1 MIDDVSIYDND
12 DDDYY
17 HHHLNI
23 CDDDDH
29 RNFGLRLCIL
39 HFSTLE
45 QHQVRSIVILILKN
59 FGIK

>member
-29 RNFGLRLCIL
+29 RNFGLRLY
-39 HFSTLE
+39 FA
-45 QHQVRSIVILILKN
+45 
-59 FGIK
+59 F